1 MSDETTPPSAT
12 PELNALKTRAPVA
25 SVLAKP
31 PVRTPRAT
39 RSIMRGPDP
48 QRYLNR
54 EISWLSFNARVL
66 DESENQNH
74 PVMERLRFLAIC
86 GSNLDEFYMVRV
98 SGLREQIR
106 DGIKTPSQDGL
117 TPSQQLARIDNVA
130 SKLMDRQQSCW
141 QSIHADMRELG
152 FAVISAEEAGEIDRE
167 TLRHDFVT
175 QLFPILTPMAI
186 DPAHPF
192 PFIPNLG
199 FTVAFRLRRVSDSR
213 VMTALVPVPMQAQR
227 FMPLPITDGVRR
239 FVAVETAIRLFA
251 DALFPGYDV
260 VSSGAFR
267 IIRDSDV
274 ELQEEAEDLVRQ
286 AEAALRERRMGDV
299 VRLKIEASM
308 PADLQAF
315 IAEKLS
321 AAANEIV
328 QVNGILGISQLSQI
342 IPDDRAELKFK
353 PFVARFPERIRDFG
367 GDCFAA
373 IRAKDILVHHPFESF
388 DVVVQFLRQAA
399 SDPNV
404 LAIKQT
410 LYRTSKDSP
419 IVAALIAAA
428 ESGKSV
434 TALVEIKARFDEE
447 ANLKWARDL
456 ERAGVHVVY
465 GFVHLKTHAKVSLVI
480 RREGSDL
487 RTYAHFGTGNYH
499 AVTARIY
506 TDLSLFTA
514 DPAFGR
520 DAGRL
525 FNFVTGY
532 ATPAEME
539 KVSVSPV
546 SMKSDLITHIDREI
560 VAAKAGQPSGIWAKM
575 NSLVDPVIIDKLY
588 EASNAGVPIDLI
600 IRGICCLR
608 PGFPGLS
615 ENIRVKSII
624 GRFLEHSRIVCFANG
639 ATLPSP
645 SARVFITSADWM
657 PRNLDRRVE
666 TLVPIE
672 NPTVHEQVLDQI
684 MVANLADE
692 AQSWLMQS
700 DGTYVRVDTRDI
712 VEPFNIHT
720 WFMEN
725 PSLSGRGRASGLIRP
740 LAPISGRKRKP
751 KAAAPKTNVKP

>member
-1 MSDETTPPSAT
+1 MTEVSPTKRTA
-12 PELNALKTRAPVA
+12 VA
-25 SVLAKP
+25 SVLGKP
-31 PVRTPRAT
+31 PVRTPKAT

-117 TPSQQLARIDNVA
+117 TPVQQLARIDKVA
-130 SKLMDRQQSCW
+130 SALMERQQTCW
-141 QSIHADMRELG
+141 LSIHKDMRELG
-152 FAVISAEEAGEIDRE
+152 FAVVSAEEAGEMDRE
-167 TLRHDFVT
+167 TLRHDFLT

-199 FTVAFRLRRVSDSR
+199 FTVAFRLRRISDGR

-227 FMPLPITDGVRR
+227 FMPLPIMDGVRR

-260 VSSGAFR
+260 TGSGAFR

-286 AEAALRERRMGDV
+286 AEAALRERRMGEV

-315 IAEKLS
+315 IVEKLS

-328 QVNGILGISQLSQI
+328 QVNGILGISQLSQL

-373 IRAKDILVHHPFESF
+373 IKAKDILVHHPFESF

-410 LYRTSKDSP
+410 LYRTSKNSP

-465 GFVHLKTHAKVSLVI
+465 GFVHLKTHAKVSLVV
-480 RREGSDL
+480 RREGTDL

-499 AVTARIY
+499 AVTARVY

-539 KVSVSPV
+539 KLSVSPV
-546 SMKSDLITHIDREI
+546 NMKSDLLAHIDNEI
-560 VAAKAGQPSGIWAKM
+560 AAAKAGKPSGVWAKM

-624 GRFLEHSRIVCFANG
+624 GRFLEHTRIVCFANG
-639 ATLPSP
+639 ATLPS
-645 SARVFITSADWM
+645 SAARVFITSADWM

-692 AQSWLMQS
+692 AQSWRMQS
-700 DGTYVRVDTRDI
+700 DGTYQRVDTRDI
-712 VEPFNIHT
+712 AEPFNIHT

-725 PSLSGRGRASGLIRP
+725 PSLSGRGRGTGLVRP
-740 LAPISGRKRKP
+740 STPVSGRKRKP
-751 KAAAPKTNVKP
+751 RVVASKSSVKA

>member
-1 MSDETTPPSAT
+1 MI
-12 PELNALKTRAPVA
+12 ELLTSTAPVANLPVKSAPVA
-25 SVLAKP
+25 SVLGKP

-54 EISWLSFNARVL
+54 ELSWLAFNARVL

-74 PVMERLRFLAIC
+74 PLMERLRFLAIC

-106 DGIKTPSQDGL
+106 DGIKTCSQDGL
-117 TPSQQLARIDNVA
+117 TPQQQLARIDKVA
-130 SKLMDRQQSCW
+130 SALMDRQQACW
-141 QSIHADMRELG
+141 VQIHKDMRKAG
-152 FAVISAEEAGEIDRE
+152 FAVVSAEEAGEMDRE
-167 TLRHDFVT
+167 TLREDFLT

-192 PFIPNLG
+192 PFIPNLA
-199 FTVAFRLRRVSDSR
+199 FTVAFRLRRTLDSR
-213 VMTALVPVPMQAQR
+213 VMTALVPVPVHAQR
-227 FMPLPITDGVRR
+227 FMPLPILDNMRR

-251 DALFPGYDV
+251 DTLFPGYDV
-260 VSSGAFR
+260 IGSGAFR

-286 AEAALRERRMGDV
+286 TEAALRERRMGEV
-299 VRLKIEASM
+299 VRLKIEAGM
-308 PADLQAF
+308 PIDLQNF
-315 IAEKLS
+315 IVEKLT
-321 AAANEIV
+321 AAQNEVV
-328 QVNGILGISQLSQI
+328 QVNGILGISQISQI

-373 IRAKDILVHHPFESF
+373 IKAKDILVHHPFESF

-428 ESGKSV
+428 ETGKSV

-465 GFVHLKTHAKVSLVI
+465 GFLHLKTHAKVSLVV
-480 RREGSDL
+480 RREAGGL

-499 AVTARIY
+499 PVTAQIY

-532 ATPAEME
+532 ATPVEME

-546 SMKSDLITHIDREI
+546 NMKSVLLGHIDNEI
-560 VAAKAGQPSGIWAKM
+560 AAAKAGKPSGVWAKM

-588 EASNAGVPIDLI
+588 EASGAGVPIDLV

-639 ATLPSP
+639 AALPSAA
-645 SARVFITSADWM
+645 ARVFITSADWM

-672 NPTVHEQVLDQI
+672 NPTVHEQILEQI

-692 AQSWLMQS
+692 AQSWLMQP
-700 DGTYVRVDTRDI
+700 DGTYNRVDTSQI
-712 VEPFNIHT
+712 AKPFSVHT

-740 LAPISGRKRKP
+740 SAPISGRKRKS
-751 KAAAPKTNVKP
+751 KSAPKV

>member
-1 MSDETTPPSAT
+1 MTQSIDSDPALGSEPSVQGLPIST
-12 PELNALKTRAPVA
+12 DQLVTRKAPVRK
-25 SVLAKP
+25 AKP
-31 PVRTPRAT
+31 MTP
-39 RSIMRGPDP
+39 IVRGPDP

-54 EISWLSFNARVL
+54 ELSWLAFNARVL
-66 DESENQNH
+66 DESENHAH
-74 PVMERLRFLAIC
+74 PIMERLRFLSIC

-98 SGLREQIR
+98 SGLREQVR

-117 TPSQQLARIDNVA
+117 TPTQQLARIDKVA
-130 SKLMDRQQSCW
+130 SALMERQQTCW
-141 QSIHADMRELG
+141 RAIHTEIREVG
-152 FAVISAEEAGEIDRE
+152 FAVVSAEEAGEIDRE
-167 TLRHDFVT
+167 TLRDDFLT
-175 QLFPILTPMAI
+175 QLFPVLTPLAI

-199 FTVAFRLRRVSDSR
+199 FTVAFRLRREHDAR
-213 VMTALVPVPMQAQR
+213 VMTALVPVPMQAAR
-227 FMPLPITDGVRR
+227 FMPLPMLDGVRR

-251 DALFPGYDV
+251 DTLFPGYEV
-260 VSSGAFR
+260 IGSGAFR
-267 IIRDSDV
+267 VIRDSDV

-286 AEAALRERRMGDV
+286 AEAALRERRKGDV

-308 PADLQAF
+308 PNDLQAF
-315 IAEKLS
+315 IIEQLR
-321 AAANEIV
+321 AAPNEV
-328 QVNGILGISQLSQI
+328 VRVNGILGIAQLSQI

-353 PFVARFPERIRDFG
+353 PYVARFPERIRDFG

-410 LYRTSKDSP
+410 LYRTSTDSP

-428 ESGKSV
+428 EQGKSV

-465 GFVHLKTHAKVSLVI
+465 GFVHLKTHAKVSLVV
-480 RREGSDL
+480 RREGTAL

-499 AVTARIY
+499 PVTARVY

-532 ATPAEME
+532 ATPAQME
-539 KVSVSPV
+539 KLSVSPV
-546 SMKSDLITHIDREI
+546 NMKTVLLGLIDKEI
-560 VAAKAGQPSGIWAKM
+560 AAAKSGKPCGVWAKM
-575 NSLVDPVIIDKLY
+575 NSLVDPVVIEKLY
-588 EASNAGVPIDLI
+588 EASQAGVPIDLI
-600 IRGICCLR
+600 VRGICCLR
-608 PGFPGLS
+608 PGFPGMS
-615 ENIRVKSII
+615 ENIRVKSIV

-639 ATLPSP
+639 APLPSP
-645 SARVFITSADWM
+645 SARVYFSSADWM

-672 NPTVHEQVLDQI
+672 NPTVHQQILDQI

-692 AQSWLMQS
+692 AQSWAMQS
-700 DGTYVRVDTRDI
+700 DGTYQRV
-712 VEPFNIHT
+712 VPVNEAEPFNVHT

-725 PSLSGRGRASGLIRP
+725 PSLSGRGRAASLTRP
-740 LAPISGRKRKP
+740 NAPRAKARRKSSRSST
-751 KAAAPKTNVKP
+751 KA